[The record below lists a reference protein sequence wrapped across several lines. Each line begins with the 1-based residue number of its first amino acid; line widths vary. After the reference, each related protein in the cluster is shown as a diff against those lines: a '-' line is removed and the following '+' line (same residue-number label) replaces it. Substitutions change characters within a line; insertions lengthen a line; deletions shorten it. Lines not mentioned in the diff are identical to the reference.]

1 MAYEKYGNEEALKKD
16 PIDHLF
22 KLYVQI
28 NSEMT
33 AEKES
38 IEAQKKEGK
47 DVTELEANSLDE
59 QARRYFKRMVS
70 DKSTLDLILRLP
82 ANLTQTDRDEDVLK
96 QWQIFRDLSI
106 KRYKGKMP
114 LAGDHALP
122 VSKVY

>member
-1 MAYEKYGNEEALKKD
+1 MAYEKYGNEEALQKD

-33 AEKES
+33 AEKEL

-47 DVTELEANSLDE
+47 DVAELEANSLDE

-70 DKSTLDLILRLP
+70 DACTPGYVARLLTNFLI
-82 ANLTQTDRDEDVLK
+82 
-96 QWQIFRDLSI
+96 
-106 KRYKGKMP
+106 
-114 LAGDHALP
+114 
-122 VSKVY
+122 

>member
-1 MAYEKYGNEEALKKD
+1 MAYEKYGNEEALQKD

-70 DKSTLDLILRLP
+70 DGCLSSYTVK
-82 ANLTQTDRDEDVLK
+82 VLK
-96 QWQIFRDLSI
+96 
-106 KRYKGKMP
+106 YP
-114 LAGDHALP
+114 LI
-122 VSKVY
+122 

>member
-70 DKSTLDLILRLP
+70 DEYTLVHIIIF
-82 ANLTQTDRDEDVLK
+82 LTNFFV
-96 QWQIFRDLSI
+96 
-106 KRYKGKMP
+106 
-114 LAGDHALP
+114 
-122 VSKVY
+122 

>member
-1 MAYEKYGNEEALKKD
+1 MGDWGKQYGLLALAYEKYGNEEALKKD

-70 DKSTLDLILRLP
+70 DEYTLVHIIIF
-82 ANLTQTDRDEDVLK
+82 LTNFFV
-96 QWQIFRDLSI
+96 
-106 KRYKGKMP
+106 
-114 LAGDHALP
+114 
-122 VSKVY
+122 